1 MNKQTPN
8 PDQKETQLLENRDSY
23 LEGDRGEYLIKS
35 RDTLLENMDSYT
47 EGGQGGISYQK
58 EGHTVRK

>member
-35 RDTLLENMDSYT
+35 RDTLLENIDSYT
-47 EGGQGGISYQK
+47 EGGQGEYLK
-58 EGHTVRK
+58 